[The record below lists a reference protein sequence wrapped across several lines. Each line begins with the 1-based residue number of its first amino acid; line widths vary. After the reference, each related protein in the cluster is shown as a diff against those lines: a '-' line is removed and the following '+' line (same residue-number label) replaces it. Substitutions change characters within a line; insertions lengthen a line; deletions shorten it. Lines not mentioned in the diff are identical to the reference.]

1 MAITKEYVLTA
12 LNEGRVT
19 CNFKG
24 GASSIDPE
32 KAREFLLNNL
42 DRSFNPAYAVDLS
55 FEQKYADKLGEG

>member
-1 MAITKEYVLTA
+1 MAITKETVIKA

-24 GASSIDPE
+24 GALAINPE

-42 DRSFNPAYAVDLS
+42 DRSFDPMYAVDLS
-55 FEQKYADKLGEG
+55 FEKKYAAKLG